1 MDMGNENEQTVET
14 RKGMFCY
21 VCGGYT
27 VKRRALIQCTGTF
40 VCDECGFRFTKTVL
54 PLFIVTGA
62 SGAGKS
68 TIIEP
73 LQHRLKAYGVFDKD
87 QIWANNWDMVANNFF
102 RIASAL
108 AQGGRKTVV
117 VGTIVPHHLEGLSD
131 RDLVG
136 DIFYINLHTDDQTR
150 RIRLTTRR
158 KWGLPSEE
166 FIQAHARFATQL
178 LQDAE
183 TKFGHPMPTIDT
195 TFNSPEEVA
204 EQVADWIETHEH
216 ENNRSF

>member
-1 MDMGNENEQTVET
+1 MIHNAMSNENERPIET

-21 VCGGYT
+21 QCGGYT
-27 VKRRALIQCTGTF
+27 VKRRTLIDSTGYF
-40 VCDECGFRFTKTVL
+40 SCDACDNHFTKIVL

-73 LQHRLKAYGVFDKD
+73 LQHILTEYGVFDKD

-108 AQGGRKTVV
+108 AQGDKKTVI
-117 VGTIVPHHLEGLSD
+117 VGTVVPAHLEGLSD

-136 DIFYINLHTDDQTR
+136 DIYYINLHTDDQTR
-150 RIRLTTRR
+150 RTRLTTRR
-158 KWGLPSEE
+158 KWGLPDEE
-166 FIQAHARFATQL
+166 FIQAHARFASQL
-178 LQDAE
+178 LIDAE

-195 TFNSPEEVA
+195 TFQSPEEVA
-204 EQVADWIETHEH
+204 AQVADWIRTH
-216 ENNRSF
+216 

>member
-1 MDMGNENEQTVET
+1 MSSQNEPNVET

-27 VKRRALIQCTGTF
+27 VRRQWLIDSTGSF
-40 VCDECGFRFTKTVL
+40 ACDACDYQFSKIVL

-73 LQHRLKAYGVFDKD
+73 LQHLLPEYGVFDKD
-87 QIWANNWDMVANNFF
+87 SIWATNWDMVANNFF

-108 AQGGRKTVV
+108 AQGNKKTVI

-136 DIFYINLHTDDQTR
+136 DIFYINLHTDDETR

-158 KWGLPSEE
+158 KWGLPDEE
-166 FIQAHARFATQL
+166 FIQNHARFAAQL
-178 LQDAE
+178 LVDAG
-183 TKFGHPMPTIDT
+183 TQFGHPMPTIDT
-195 TFNSPEEVA
+195 TFTPPDAVA
-204 EQVADWIETHEH
+204 EQVADWVRGH
-216 ENNRSF
+216 